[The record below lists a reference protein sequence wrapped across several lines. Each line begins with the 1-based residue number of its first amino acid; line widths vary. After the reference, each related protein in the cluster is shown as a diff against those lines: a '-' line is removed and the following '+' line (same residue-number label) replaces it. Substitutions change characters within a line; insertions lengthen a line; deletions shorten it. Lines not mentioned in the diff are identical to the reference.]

1 MLTRL
6 LVEHDQLAKTLNYL
20 EMHFMELCRGG
31 KPDYSL
37 MHSLLEYIHEYPE
50 QIHHPLEDKVF
61 SILNERVDESELIQE
76 LIEEHEELE
85 NRTRKLRES
94 LRLLEG
100 NALSSDDLIKQLSE
114 FLIRQRQHMYLEEQ
128 KIHPLIERFITEE
141 DWIHVQ
147 STTPLYKG
155 K

>member
-1 MLTRL
+1 MLDRL

-31 KPDYSL
+31 RPDYTL
-37 MHSLLEYIHEYPE
+37 MHSLLEYVHEYPE
-50 QIHHPLEDKVF
+50 QIHHPLEDKIF
-61 SILNERVDESELIQE
+61 SILIERADETE
-76 LIEEHEELE
+76 LIEALLAEHNELE
-85 NRTRKLRES
+85 DRTRKLRES

-100 NALSSDDLIKQLSE
+100 NAISSEALALQLSE

-141 DWIHVQ
+141 DWEKAQ
-147 STTPLYKG
+147 SGLPIY
-155 K
+155 